1 MKYVFFRSTDVVK
14 YLSPVLLFLA
24 SCATG
29 SGEGRVDIVLRNDTT
44 HPIELRASAGIFSR
58 RLQLMPGEVWR
69 GWVPLDLTGREIR
82 VDVAEDSRFFPAR

>member
-24 SCATG
+24 SCACG
-29 SGEGRVDIVLRNDTT
+29 SEERRVDIVLRNDSTR
-44 HPIELRASAGIFSR
+44 PIELRAYAGIFSK

-69 GWVPLDLTGREIR
+69 GWVPLDFTGREIR